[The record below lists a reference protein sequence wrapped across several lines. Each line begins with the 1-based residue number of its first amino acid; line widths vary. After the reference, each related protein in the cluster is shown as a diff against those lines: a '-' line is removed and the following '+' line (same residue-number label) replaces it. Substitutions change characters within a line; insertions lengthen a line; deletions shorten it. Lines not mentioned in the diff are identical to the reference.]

1 MKKINIT
8 VNLKNKQ
15 DLYNPYNNSILND
28 NLSSYLL
35 NSLRGLGLK
44 EKVQITIIHT
54 EDISLEEQK
63 NIENI
68 IHTNFYRI
76 DFEDD
81 LHTKAYHIRA
91 IILLIIGI
99 ILLWISYYL
108 NANNIYIIEELILI
122 LGWVAIWEVA
132 DYLLFEDT
140 KNRIKSK
147 RIDELT
153 KATIKFVRED
163 N

>member
-76 DFEDD
+76 DFEDSI
-81 LHTKAYHIRA
+81 HTKAYHIRA
-91 IILLIIGI
+91 IILLIVGI

-108 NANNIYIIEELILI
+108 NTNNIYIIEELILI

-153 KATIKFVRED
+153 KATIKFIKED